1 MLPTASNITNTA
13 DAMAN
18 KQTNSGITQAPNKEE
33 EVRSPLGCHVSRA
46 ELTLAQGRAITEE
59 QYAEVEARLKTAIA
73 KEAHK
78 RFASASF
85 PSELRLQV
93 MKAGVLQSTSW
104 WQVRRDHTVDY
115 IWSAAFSSLFPPE
128 LWNPK
133 RERFDTSWLDAETRR
148 CLANIAKQAFLETA
162 IIKYQADFR
171 DPGWEGDIPSFKL
184 PPLLACVGPR
194 IHHLDLFIRVRTN
207 SFARPQNGYY
217 ARMAIRCMDSLK
229 LHFPNLKACVL
240 TLDVHFREC
249 STFLAT
255 AMHASPLAQFDERLL
270 QMITASTHTED
281 RGIKTLR
288 DEITKLFK
296 EFVAVGPGKRKFVR
310 IRLRSIL
317 NDPLRGGQQAE
328 KHFTYGPL
336 VRAGRVDGDEA
347 SLGARLLNAA
357 YRLERT
363 CPRLLSQEPL
373 R

>member
-1 MLPTASNITNTA
+1 VPWRTR
-13 DAMAN
+13 
-18 KQTNSGITQAPNKEE
+18 KKNSRITQALDKEE
-33 EVRSPLGCHVSRA
+33 EVSSPLLYRISRA
-46 ELTLAQGRAITEE
+46 ELTFAQDGAITEE
-59 QYAEVEARLKTAIA
+59 RYAEVEARLKTAIA
-73 KEAHK
+73 KKAHQL
-78 RFASASF
+78 FASPSF

-115 IWSAAFSSLFPPE
+115 IWSAAFSSLLPPE

-148 CLANIAKQAFLETA
+148 CLANIAKQAFLGTA
-162 IIKYQADFR
+162 IIKYQAGFR

-184 PPLLACVGPR
+184 PPLLASVGAR

-217 ARMAIRCMDSLK
+217 TRMAIRCMDSLK

-240 TLDVHFREC
+240 TLDVHFRVC
-249 STFLAT
+249 GPFLAM
-255 AMHASPLAQFDERLL
+255 AMHGSPLAQFDERLL
-270 QMITASTHTED
+270 QMITASPHSED

-288 DEITKLFK
+288 DEITKLFE

-310 IRLRSIL
+310 IRFRSIL
-317 NDPLRGGQQAE
+317 NDSLRGGQEAE

-336 VRAGRVDGDEA
+336 VRAERVDGDGA

-363 CPRLLSQEPL
+363 GPRLLSQEPL